1 VSSRPSR
8 ASTSCVRRRAASP
21 RRSRDSGTAIG
32 VGGEPIVVSAV
43 EHHGRLRVDA
53 PPAGA
58 GGSMPPGRRSPVAGH
73 PADRRTSSSPLNC
86 GCGPAHG
93 SGVLIDLDEP
103 DVWVVEVLHDPIGV
117 NERLS
122 ADILAH
128 PDRPDVACRSSPVPD
143 VAHGATNSDRTPESR
158 PGQSGFARFGVRV
171 AQVIRARSATVPR
184 TQCELRFL

>member
-1 VSSRPSR
+1 
-8 ASTSCVRRRAASP
+8 
-21 RRSRDSGTAIG
+21 
-32 VGGEPIVVSAV
+32 
-43 EHHGRLRVDA
+43 
-53 PPAGA
+53 
-58 GGSMPPGRRSPVAGH
+58 MPPGRRSPVAGH

-122 ADILAH
+122 ADILGH

-158 PGQSGFARFGVRV
+158 PGQSGFARFGCASLRSSEPARPPFPGPSASCASYEHVLDGSPASLASSASCAQRLALGSTPPVRFITE
-171 AQVIRARSATVPR
+171 ASEPGK
-184 TQCELRFL
+184 